1 MFYNINKNQTLD
13 AILGRL
19 STIQD
24 ELSEFASKKLAEANQ
39 ASEAISELQSQEVLA
54 SASAARALRIRE
66 RMEQLTS

>member
-1 MFYNINKNQTLD
+1 MFNNFNKNQTLD
-13 AILGRL
+13 VILGRL

-24 ELSEFASKKLAEANQ
+24 ELSEFASRKLAEATQ
-39 ASEAISELQSQEVLA
+39 ASEAITLLKDQEEVA